1 MSDRTD
7 NLNEIVALLEAGE
20 TFYTDA
26 AEKIEDTELVETFRA
41 HAAFRQEAA
50 AELKRT
56 VQEAGAEP
64 ASPSLRERAR
74 EAYARLMT
82 LLGDTK
88 GRFIASLEEHEDRT
102 LAAYRKAMEHEANA
116 EDREMLE
123 AQFDRFKAAHDKMR
137 ALKESA

>member
-20 TFYTDA
+20 KFYTDA

-41 HAAFRQEAA
+41 HAAFRQEAS
-50 AELKRT
+50 AELKEA
-56 VQEAGAEP
+56 VQKAGAEP

-74 EAYARLMT
+74 EAYARLTT
-82 LLGDTK
+82 LVGDT
-88 GRFIASLEEHEDRT
+88 RDRLIAALEEHEDRT
-102 LAAYRKAMEHEANA
+102 LAAYRKAMGHEANA
-116 EDREMLE
+116 EDKEMLE

-137 ALKESA
+137 ALKEAA